1 MSKYLKEGA
10 VDLFITYKFLRL
22 LVTPWKKTDAF
33 EAGVI
38 DDKGKLLVKIK
49 DQSSAQKKTYDVFER
64 LVFNIKRILEKI
76 PFGKGMVKSYV
87 AALLLLREET
97 GMAEEDILKV
107 LEDLGYDTSLDLN
120 EEFKE
125 VFIGQHG
132 QHILNHDIL
141 ESTKGTI
148 VNLDSIEPV
157 DYFAG
162 VPIYKTRENILIS
175 AGNIL

>member
-10 VDLFITYKFLRL
+10 IDLFITYKFIKL
-22 LVTPWKKTDAF
+22 LTTPWKKT
-33 EAGVI
+33 EAYDEGVV
-38 DDKGKLLVKIK
+38 DSKGKLLVPVAS
-49 DQSSAQKKTYDVFER
+49 QSSAQKKTYTVFHR
-64 LVFNIKRILEKI
+64 LVFNLKRIMEKV
-76 PFGKGMVKSYV
+76 PFGKSRVASYA
-87 AALLLLREET
+87 AALYLIKEET
-97 GMAEEDILKV
+97 DMEENDILKV
-107 LEDLGYDTSLDLN
+107 LEDLGYDISIDIN
-120 EEFKE
+120 EETKDLY
-125 VFIGQHG
+125 VG

-162 VPIYKTRENILIS
+162 VPIYKTRENIFIS

>member
-1 MSKYLKEGA
+1 MSEYLKEGA
-10 VDLFITYKFLRL
+10 VELFITYKFIRL
-22 LVTPWKKTDAF
+22 LVTPWKKTEAF
-33 EAGVI
+33 DEGVI
-38 DDKGKLLVKIK
+38 DANGKLLVKVAN
-49 DQSSAQKKTYDVFER
+49 QTNVQKKTYTLFHR

-76 PFGKGMVKSYV
+76 PFGKSKIASYA
-87 AALLLLREET
+87 AALFLLKEET
-97 GMAEEDILKV
+97 GMEEEDILKV

-120 EEFKE
+120 EEVKE
-125 VFIGQHG
+125 INTG
-132 QHILNHDIL
+132 QHILNHNIL

-157 DYFAG
+157 NYFAG

>member
-10 VDLFITYKFLRL
+10 VDLFITYKFIKL
-22 LVTPWKKTDAF
+22 LVTPWKKT
-33 EAGVI
+33 EAYDEGVI
-38 DDKGKLLVKIK
+38 DASGKLLIKVK
-49 DQSSAQKKTYDVFER
+49 DQTSAQKKTYTTFER

-76 PFGKGMVKSYV
+76 PFGKSRIASYA
-87 AALLLLREET
+87 AALYLLKEET
-97 GMAEEDILKV
+97 GMEEEDILKA

-120 EEFKE
+120 EEIKE
-125 VFIGQHG
+125 INIG

-157 DYFAG
+157 NYFAG

>member
-1 MSKYLKEGA
+1 MSEYLKEGA
-10 VDLFITYKFLRL
+10 VELFITYKFIRL
-22 LVTPWKKTDAF
+22 LVTKWSDTDAF
-33 EAGVI
+33 TEGVI
-38 DDKGKLLVKIK
+38 DNKGKLLVKVK
-49 DQSSAQKKTYDVFER
+49 DQTNVQKKTYTLFHR
-64 LVFNIKRILEKI
+64 LVFNIKRILEKV
-76 PFGKGMVKSYV
+76 PFGKSRIASYA
-87 AALLLLREET
+87 AALFLLREET

-107 LEDLGYDTSLDLN
+107 LEDLGYDISIDLN
-120 EEFKE
+120 EEIKD
-125 VFIGQHG
+125 VQIG

>member
-1 MSKYLKEGA
+1 MAEYIKEGA
-10 VDLFITYKFLRL
+10 VDLFITYKFIKL
-22 LVTPWKKTDAF
+22 LVTKWSDT
-33 EAGVI
+33 EAYDEGVI
-38 DDKGKLLVKIK
+38 DNKGKLLIKVK
-49 DQSSAQKKTYDVFER
+49 DQTNAQKKTYTVFHR
-64 LVFNIKRILEKI
+64 LVFNLKRIMEKV
-76 PFGKGMVKSYV
+76 PFGKSRVASYA
-87 AALLLLREET
+87 AALYLIKEET
-97 GMAEEDILKV
+97 DMEENDILKV
-107 LEDLGYDTSLDLN
+107 LEDLGYDTTIDLD
-120 EEFKE
+120 EEHKE
-125 VFIGQHG
+125 LHKG

>member
-10 VDLFITYKFLRL
+10 VDLFITYKFVKL

-33 EAGVI
+33 DAGVI
-38 DDKGKLLVKIK
+38 DDKGKLLVKVA
-49 DQSSAQKKTYDVFER
+49 DQTSAQKKTYTIFER
-64 LVFNIKRILEKI
+64 LVFNMKRILEKI
-76 PFGKGMVKSYV
+76 PFGKSRIASYA
-87 AALLLLREET
+87 AALYLLREET
-97 GMAEEDILKV
+97 GMEEADILKV
-107 LEDLGYDTSLDLN
+107 LEDLGYNTSLDLN
-120 EEFKE
+120 EEIKE
-125 VFIGQHG
+125 LHEG

-141 ESTKGTI
+141 ESRKGTV

>member
-10 VDLFITYKFLRL
+10 VDLFITYKFVKL

-33 EAGVI
+33 DAGVI
-38 DDKGKLLVKIK
+38 DDKGKLLVKVA
-49 DQSSAQKKTYDVFER
+49 DQTSAQKKTYTIFER
-64 LVFNIKRILEKI
+64 LVFNMKRILEKI
-76 PFGKGMVKSYV
+76 PFGKSRIASYA
-87 AALLLLREET
+87 AALYLLREET
-97 GMAEEDILKV
+97 GMEEADILKV
-107 LEDLGYDTSLDLN
+107 LEDLGYNTSLDLN
-120 EEFKE
+120 EEIKE
-125 VFIGQHG
+125 LHEG

-141 ESTKGTI
+141 ESRKGTV

-175 AGNIL
+175 VGNIL